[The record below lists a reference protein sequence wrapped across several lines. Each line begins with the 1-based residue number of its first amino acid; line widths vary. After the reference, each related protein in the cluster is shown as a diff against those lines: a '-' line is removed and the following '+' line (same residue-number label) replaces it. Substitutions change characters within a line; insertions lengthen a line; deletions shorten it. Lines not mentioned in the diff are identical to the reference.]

1 MAVEKYFGLGESPPL
16 IILQGPSLLRSQAL
30 VAAWKQLQTSSHFFQ
45 IIFHFIQVKKIKIS
59 IYFFKNSRQYTNP
72 GWNIPSFAKSDELD
86 TLSASDFSSSS
97 FLLPSKKF
105 LKMTRISENFEY
117 NKAEIKKQYWHL
129 INPFTPKIWVVILLT
144 VCHTTQ
150 LLWCYFGEFGIGS
163 TNNPLIY
170 IFLYSDHWSAWY

>member
-1 MAVEKYFGLGESPPL
+1 MLLLGNNFRPL
-16 IILQGPSLLRSQAL
+16 P
-30 VAAWKQLQTSSHFFQ
+30 
-45 IIFHFIQVKKIKIS
+45 IFSRLFSIFSRYRKLKKS
-59 IYFFKNSRQYTNP
+59 MYFFKNSRLYTNP

-86 TLSASDFSSSS
+86 ILSASDFSSSS